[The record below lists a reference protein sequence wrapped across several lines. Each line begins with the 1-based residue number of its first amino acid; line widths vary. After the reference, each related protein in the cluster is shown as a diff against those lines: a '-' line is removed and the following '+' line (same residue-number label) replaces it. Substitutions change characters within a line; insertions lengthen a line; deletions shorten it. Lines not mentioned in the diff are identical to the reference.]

1 LGTYQLLKRDHQ
13 TARLPGGPD
22 ERARV
27 RGLTIVVVTFL
38 LATAVT
44 AQLKASLVPASNRV
58 ARDQQLVNSAQALE
72 QDNTNLRGQL
82 HALQDQIQGDNQRLA
97 QTSQQAQEAQLAAR
111 DQKEKAGLTK
121 VSGPGISVD
130 LANGN
135 DPHVTGDSQRDWLV
149 KYLDIQD
156 VVNLLWSAN
165 AEAISVNGQRVV
177 NTSSLYVAGTDVLLN
192 GVHLASPYHFE
203 AIGDGNHFND
213 FLSDPN
219 NLSELK
225 TRSDIYQL
233 KLHWQTERDITLPAF
248 DGAFIVRYAVAG

>member
-1 LGTYQLLKRDHQ
+1 LL
-13 TARLPGGPD
+13 RLDDLRAWLRGGPN
-22 ERARV
+22 ERERF
-27 RGLTIVVVTFL
+27 RGLTVVVVTFL

-58 ARDQQLVNSAQALE
+58 ARDQQLVNSARALE

-82 HALQDQIQGDNQRLA
+82 QALQDQIQRDNQRLA
-97 QTSQQAQEAQLAAR
+97 QTSQQAAEAQLAAR

-135 DPHVTGDSQRDWLV
+135 DPHVTGDSRRDWLV
-149 KYLDIQD
+149 KYLDLQD
-156 VVNLLWSAN
+156 VVNLLWSAG

-177 NTSSLYVAGTDVLLN
+177 NTSSFYVAGTDVLLN
-192 GVHLASPYHFE
+192 GVHLASPYRFD
-203 AIGDGNHFND
+203 AIGDGNRLNA
-213 FLSDPN
+213 FLSDAN

-225 TRSDIYQL
+225 TRSEIYQL
-233 KLHWQTERDITLPAF
+233 KLHWQRERDMTLPAF

>member
-1 LGTYQLLKRDHQ
+1 MLRSDPEAGLPRD
-13 TARLPGGPD
+13 PD
-22 ERARV
+22 NVGRT

-38 LATAVT
+38 LAAAVT

-72 QDNTNLRGQL
+72 QDNVNLRGQL
-82 HALQDQIQGDNQRLA
+82 QAIEETIKHDNDRLA

-111 DQKEKAGLTK
+111 DLKEKAGMTK

-135 DPHVTGDSQRDWLV
+135 DPHVTGDNRRDWLV

-156 VVNLLWSAN
+156 VVNLLWSAS
-165 AEAISVNGQRVV
+165 AEAVSVNGQRVV
-177 NTSSLYVAGTDVLLN
+177 STSSFYVAGTDVLLN
-192 GVHLASPYHFE
+192 GVHLTSPYHLE
-203 AIGDGNHFND
+203 AIGSGDHFNNV
-213 FLSDPN
+213 LSDQS
-219 NLSELK
+219 NLSELRN
-225 TRSDIYQL
+225 RSDIYQL
-233 KLHWQTERDITLPAF
+233 KFHWQTERDLTLPAF

>member
-1 LGTYQLLKRDHQ
+1 VLRSDPEVGLPRD
-13 TARLPGGPD
+13 PD
-22 ERARV
+22 RV
-27 RGLTIVVVTFL
+27 GRTRGLTIVVVTFL
-38 LATAVT
+38 LAAAVT

-58 ARDQQLVNSAQALE
+58 ARDQQLVNSARALE
-72 QDNTNLRGQL
+72 EDNSNLRGQL
-82 HALQDQIQGDNQRLA
+82 QAIEDAIKRDNERLA

-111 DQKEKAGLTK
+111 DLKEKAGLTK

-135 DPHVTGDSQRDWLV
+135 DPHVTGDNRRDWLV

-165 AEAISVNGQRVV
+165 AEAVSVNGQRVV
-177 NTSSLYVAGTDVLLN
+177 STSSFYVAGTDVLLN
-192 GVHLASPYHFE
+192 GVHLTSPYHLE
-203 AIGDGNHFND
+203 AIGNGNHFND
-213 FLSDPN
+213 VLSGSS

-225 TRSDIYQL
+225 NRSDIYQL
-233 KLHWQTERDITLPAF
+233 KFRWQTERDLRLPAF